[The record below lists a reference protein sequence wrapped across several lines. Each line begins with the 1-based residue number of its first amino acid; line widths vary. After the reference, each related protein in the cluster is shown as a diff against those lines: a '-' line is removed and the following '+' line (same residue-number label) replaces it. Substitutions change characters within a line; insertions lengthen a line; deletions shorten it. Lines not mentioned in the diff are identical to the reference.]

1 MAFDILVQCLL
12 HGDLLC
18 HSKMVRWRKST
29 GNLIFQGDLRM
40 KDLAGVR
47 EWNVGVHAA
56 SGFSLMVQTSFRG
69 VGSVFILFLVHVSS
83 LFLCGPLDLRSE
95 IPKRSSKS
103 CWGKI

>member
-18 HSKMVRWRKST
+18 HNKMVRWRKST

-56 SGFSLMVQTSFRG
+56 SGFSFGADLFQGCGVYFHLVSCSCIFPLLVWPFR
-69 VGSVFILFLVHVSS
+69 
-83 LFLCGPLDLRSE
+83 PE
-95 IPKRSSKS
+95 I
-103 CWGKI
+103 